1 MDSFGESLIDVIR
14 KKRKEPSD
22 TDGGEAIV

>member
-1 MDSFGESLIDVIR
+1 MSSLGESLIDVIR

-22 TDGGEAIV
+22 TEGGEAIV